1 LREIAMP
8 PQRSVDRQAFLA
20 NLLESGLL
28 SAEQLAAL
36 ADQLP
41 DTHRARLV
49 ARALVR
55 RGILTKFQAERLL
68 VGRTSG
74 FVLGQYRILD
84 ELGRG
89 GMGRVYKAVHQT
101 LNRTVA
107 LKVLA
112 PQLLE
117 TEKAQELFLRE
128 MQTVARLM
136 HPNIVTAYDANQL
149 GDRYYL
155 VMEYV
160 DGPNLDRLVRKR
172 GPLPV
177 GLACE
182 LIRQTA
188 EGLQYAADMG
198 MVHRDIKP
206 SNLLL
211 ALPGSEPQRKHG
223 TVKILD
229 FGLARL
235 QSPGADATAK
245 LDTIITR
252 PNMLMGTPDFV
263 SPEQARD
270 LHTADIRSDLYSLGC
285 TFYFLLTGQVPFPD
299 GSTLEKM
306 VRHATQEPVPV
317 EKLRAEI
324 PMGVAAIVGRL
335 MAKDPA
341 GRFQTP
347 AELALALAPLAAE
360 GPTPWPAPAQVSYAD
375 VDLVLAPDA
384 EDSSTPSTGS
394 DSNFDFPSPVIRGD
408 SLAGLK
414 STVPPDLAPTLLSN
428 PGFSPRGRN
437 RWAQADRRRV
447 AVALAVAIGVV
458 AGITGFISLLYL
470 L

>member
-1 LREIAMP
+1 
-8 PQRSVDRQAFLA
+8 
-20 NLLESGLL
+20 
-28 SAEQLAAL
+28 
-36 ADQLP
+36 
-41 DTHRARLV
+41 
-49 ARALVR
+49 
-55 RGILTKFQAERLL
+55 
-68 VGRTSG
+68 
-74 FVLGQYRILD
+74 
-84 ELGRG
+84 
-89 GMGRVYKAVHQT
+89 
-101 LNRTVA
+101 
-107 LKVLA
+107 
-112 PQLLE
+112 
-117 TEKAQELFLRE
+117 
-128 MQTVARLM
+128 
-136 HPNIVTAYDANQL
+136 
-149 GDRYYL
+149 
-155 VMEYV
+155 
-160 DGPNLDRLVRKR
+160 
-172 GPLPV
+172 
-177 GLACE
+177 
-182 LIRQTA
+182 
-188 EGLQYAADMG
+188 
-198 MVHRDIKP
+198 
-206 SNLLL
+206 
-211 ALPGSEPQRKHG
+211 
-223 TVKILD
+223 
-229 FGLARL
+229 
-235 QSPGADATAK
+235 
-245 LDTIITR
+245 
-252 PNMLMGTPDFV
+252 MLMGTPDFV